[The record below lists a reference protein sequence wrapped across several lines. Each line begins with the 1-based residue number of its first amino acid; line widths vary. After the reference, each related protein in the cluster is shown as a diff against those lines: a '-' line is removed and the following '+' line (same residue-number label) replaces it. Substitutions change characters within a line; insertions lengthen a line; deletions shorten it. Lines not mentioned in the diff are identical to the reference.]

1 MSRHRAIRNLD
12 LDGDF
17 LLSCV
22 LNVVEYLDDDNDEF
36 SEDEGNGLIRC
47 KLLN

>member
-22 LNVVEYLDDDNDEF
+22 LSVVEYLDDDDEF
-36 SEDEGNGLIRC
+36 SEDERNGLIRSR
-47 KLLN
+47 LLS